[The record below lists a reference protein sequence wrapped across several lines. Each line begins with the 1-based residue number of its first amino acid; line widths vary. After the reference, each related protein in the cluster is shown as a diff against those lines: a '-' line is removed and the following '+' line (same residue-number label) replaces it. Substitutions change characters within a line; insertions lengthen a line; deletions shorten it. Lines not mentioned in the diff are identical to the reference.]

1 MLKERTPFFRKSL
14 LATDLLLT
22 VGSFGFAL
30 WALEDFGTLASAA
43 KHLSTGFLA
52 TLLIGIVGLWV
63 WLLLKHPQYGQF
75 RGLRL
80 GEILWPVVRV
90 IGVGTLILGFWLVFV
105 ELDRSGRA
113 TFLVSFA
120 GINLLALC
128 GLRISIWILL
138 VGLRSHGYNFQNV
151 LVVGSGPR
159 AKAFGE
165 SVHQNSAMGLRVQ
178 GYVDWD
184 QAVLGQ
190 QVNGSRVIGLLE
202 NFVSILDS
210 RVIDEVVYFVP
221 RRMMDQIEPCVR
233 ACEERGIR
241 TRIAVDL
248 FALPLARPE
257 MTTYLG
263 VPMVTYQPRN
273 IGGKHFVI
281 KRLLDVVVSSV
292 GLIGCVPLFL
302 AVAGAI
308 KLTSPGPILFQQT
321 RVGLNGRQF
330 QLLKFRSMV
339 ADAETRH
346 HEVAGLNELSG
357 PMFKAKRDPRITPVG
372 RWLRKWSLD
381 ELPQLVNVLRGDM
394 SLVGPRP
401 SLPHEIKQFQAWQKR
416 RLSVRPGLTGLWQV
430 SGRNQVDFEQ
440 WMKLDLEYIDRWSI
454 GMDLKILSKTL
465 PVVVT
470 GRGAS

>member
-14 LATDLLLT
+14 LAADLLLT
-22 VGSFGFAL
+22 VGSFMFAL
-30 WALEDFGTLASAA
+30 WALSDFEKLGIDPEHFS
-43 KHLSTGFLA
+43 SGFLV
-52 TLLIGIVGLWV
+52 TLLVGIVGLWA
-63 WLLLKHPQYGQF
+63 WLLLKHSQYGQF

-80 GEILWPVVRV
+80 DEIVWPVVRV

-120 GINLLALC
+120 AINLVFLC
-128 GLRISIWILL
+128 GLRASIWIIL
-138 VGLRSHGYNFQNV
+138 VGLRSHGFNYQKV

-165 SVHQNSAMGLRVQ
+165 SVHQHPGWGLRVV

-184 QAVLGQ
+184 QALLGQ
-190 QVNGSRVIGLLE
+190 QVNGNRVIGVLE
-202 NFVSILDS
+202 NFLSILDDM
-210 RVIDEVVYFVP
+210 VIDEVVFFVP
-221 RRMMDQIEPCVR
+221 RRMVDQIDSCVR
-233 ACEERGIR
+233 ACEVRGIR

-248 FALPLARPE
+248 FSLDLASPE
-257 MTTYLG
+257 LTTYLG
-263 VPMVTYQPRN
+263 VPMITYQTRS
-273 IGGKHFVI
+273 IGGKQFVV
-281 KRLLDVVVSSV
+281 KRLIDIMVSSA
-292 GLIGCVPLFL
+292 GLVGCVPLFL
-302 AVAGAI
+302 VIAAAI
-308 KLTSPGPILFQQT
+308 KLTSPGPLLFQQT

-339 ADAETRH
+339 VDAEARH

-357 PMFKAKRDPRITPVG
+357 PMFKAKGDPRITPVG

-401 SLPHEIKQFQAWQKR
+401 SLPHEIKQFQSWQKR

-440 WMKLDLEYIDRWSI
+440 WMKLDLEYIDRWSL
-454 GMDLKILSKTL
+454 GMDIKILSKTF
-465 PVVVT
+465 PTVVT
-470 GRGAS
+470 GKGAS